1 MIKKIIL
8 STLLLSSFLFS
19 ENEPNNRCSSAETIQ
34 ALDGLSTN
42 GEVTE
47 RGWVHERKDQLDIYK
62 FTVQQNGKINIII
75 RGNKTNYSFFVG
87 SDCAHLGDRYSNTRN
102 KANKTVPEF
111 NVLAGE
117 TVYLTI
123 QRRYKSWM
131 KYSMDVVYVADDI
144 IIPPDPVGGDF
155 TLKYYKNL
163 KGNIRVIGNT
173 MLYGNKNTYNSHIKL
188 TYVDMD
194 KRRDTFNSSQAEI
207 EKNEHGINLNRG
219 NIIWAGMFWQGYLHN
234 DDEDPGIDSHYNFS
248 NTQSVAKNQIKS
260 VINNHKLTL
269 RLSDGAVHAF
279 SPDEVDLE
287 IQYEK
292 SDYISYRYSA
302 FTNITD
308 FLKGKKPNMKYTV
321 SNLPVR
327 EGKTQDGDY
336 SDGLGN
342 FGAWSLVVVY
352 ENQSEENEKTRNVSV
367 FKGYETLSKDDNPET
382 TILLSGFKTPA
393 TAPQGV
399 DSTISIFAGEG
410 DKLILGDYATLVNQ
424 ENYSYDLPNATGT
437 DSYFASSIEGV
448 PKRTPKLSNNNG
460 IDIHTTQVGTIDGN
474 DRPIKIDQTRAYLKL
489 GTTGDTYMPSMVAFA
504 TELYTPKLC
513 YDYDARLGENIKLNS
528 TDREI
533 DTSDYGK
540 DLSLKVLIRSQV
552 SDFDLTNVKMKVN
565 FIADNSS
572 DELSYIKKSS
582 FVSPPFI
589 NAYIKV
595 PDQTPLGTIAI
606 GTLNS
611 DKKSGIIQALEST
624 YAKQKFKFKKGHF
637 KGHFDITVSADIKFD
652 EITELVHYDLSTS
665 GGSIPRCDT
674 DAIYNPIW
682 GEYNIERVDSKP
694 SQRDE
699 IRYPLYTQVAGKN
712 FQVAVRRYALNTN
725 TDAYDDPLPVVN
737 TVDLEVIDASLF
749 NNNSLAG
756 YDSSCEDPD
765 KIGDSAFIHFDNS
778 YESIVNVP
786 ADIPNFN
793 NDIALKNVAFRV
805 WYFGVF
811 DIHNQFTMI
820 NHSCNLNNK
829 CFNKFYKDELKVHDT
844 TKTCLSACSANSPQK
859 TCYKCLKINF
869 ARPVCSRDNFA
880 IKPDSFNVKINDN
893 NEGDDVKGNELIK
906 SKDKGEK
913 VNLVSEYNY
922 DIDIEALLYNSEI
935 ISKGYYKNNYRKE
948 TLSNIDAEKE
958 YILLSSNNS
967 NMCYDKNH
975 YSYNYIFVDSKIYD
989 NSKFTHKNV
998 GEFKFFLND
1007 NTWTE
1012 VDQANY
1018 INKNSFNGIKTN
1030 DCILSDGHSNQVGKI
1045 GCEVKSN
1052 ISDNINKNKLNIAF
1066 KPYSYSFSEVSLQSV
1081 PGDKDILFMNDF
1093 SAGYFDINSMTMGL
1107 KAYGLLSAIGK
1118 SGTIL
1123 TNFTNSCVAE
1133 DITISIDRKTAPIAE
1148 KDLFSTKNGI
1158 SVKDIFIQQYL
1169 SMINSSDQ
1177 LSEGIDSD
1185 VLLRKTEFTDITPG
1199 KGDLSLYLTF
1209 KKPLNR
1215 LVLPIKFTLE
1225 SLIAQS
1231 DSDITSINK
1240 DTNYKPVGQ
1249 GDYNKT
1255 VDYFFG
1261 KITPQRLLYGPTKEG
1276 KQITPL
1282 YVDIYCE
1289 DSLIYNCADFGLLNT
1304 TKGLDE
1310 NTLSWYT
1317 AEIFSRDELG
1327 KTDLSVKTILG
1338 NDAKPI
1344 VRNADNNSDKNINF
1358 NDNPA
1363 SQKDVY
1369 VQLTTDD
1376 RPSVVEVEII
1386 GEPWLLYDENDING
1400 HPKYRIKFIG
1410 DSAWS
1415 GIGNTGEVINS
1426 KAVSTPTRRIL
1437 W

>member
-8 STLLLSSFLFS
+8 STLLLTSFLFS
-19 ENEPNNRCSSAETIQ
+19 ETEPNNNCSSAETIQ
-34 ALDGLSTN
+34 ELDGLSIN

-47 RGWVHERKDQLDIYK
+47 NGWVHERRDQLDIYK
-62 FTVQQNGKINIII
+62 FTVQQNGKINIIM

-87 SDCAHLGDRYSNTRN
+87 SDCAHLGDRYSNTQN
-102 KANKTVPEF
+102 KAKKVVPEF

-117 TVYLTI
+117 TIYLTI

-131 KYSMDVVYVADDI
+131 RYTLNVVYDADDVI
-144 IIPPDPVGGDF
+144 VPPDPVGGDF

-163 KGNIRVIGNT
+163 KGNLKVIGNT
-173 MLYGNKNTYNSHIKL
+173 MLYGNVNDYNSNIKL

-194 KRRDTFNSSQAEI
+194 NINDTFNSSQAEI
-207 EKNEHGINLNRG
+207 SKVEKGINLSHAK
-219 NIIWAGMFWQGYLHN
+219 IIWAGMFWQGYLHN
-234 DDEDPGIDSHYNFS
+234 DSGDSGIDSHYNFS
-248 NTQSVAKNQIKS
+248 NTQSVAKNQIKN
-260 VINNHKLTL
+260 VINNHLLTL
-269 RLSDGAVHAF
+269 KLSNGDTHSF
-279 SPDEVDLE
+279 SPGEVNLE
-287 IQYEK
+287 VENEK
-292 SDYISYRYSA
+292 SNYISYRYSA

-308 FLKGKKPNMKYTV
+308 FLKGKHPNMKYTV

-327 EGKTQDGDY
+327 EGKTQGGNY
-336 SDGLGN
+336 SDGMGN
-342 FGAWSLVVVY
+342 FGAWSLVIAY
-352 ENQSEENEKTRNVSV
+352 ENQSEENEKTRNISI
-367 FKGYETLSKDDNPET
+367 FKGYETLSKDNNPET
-382 TILLSGFKTPA
+382 TILLAGFKTPS
-393 TAPQGV
+393 TAPEGV

-410 DKLILGDYATLVNQ
+410 DKLILGDYAKLINQ
-424 ENYSYDLPNATGT
+424 DNHSYSLPNASGT
-437 DSYFASSIEGV
+437 DSYFASAIEGV

-460 IDIHTTQVGTIDGN
+460 IDIHTTQVGTIDGQ
-474 DRPIKIDQTRAYLKL
+474 DRPIKTDQTRAYLKL
-489 GTTGDTYMPSMVAFA
+489 GTTGDTYMPSMVAFS

-513 YDYDARLGENIKLNS
+513 YDYDARLGDNIKLNS

-533 DTSDYGK
+533 DTSNYGK
-540 DLSLKVLIRSQV
+540 DLALKILIRSKV
-552 SDFDLTNVKMKVN
+552 SDFDLTNVTMKVD
-565 FIADNSS
+565 FTADNLT
-572 DELSYIKKSS
+572 DELPYIKESS

-589 NAYIKV
+589 NAYIQV
-595 PDQTPLGTIAI
+595 PDQIPLGKMAI

-624 YAKQKFKFKKGHF
+624 YAKQKFKFKNGNF
-637 KGHFDITVSADIKFD
+637 KGHFDLTVSADIKFD
-652 EITELVHYDLSTS
+652 EVTELVHYDLSTS

-674 DAIYNPIW
+674 DAVYNPIW
-682 GEYNIERVDSKP
+682 GEYNIERVDSSP
-694 SQRDE
+694 SQVDE
-699 IRYPLYTQVAGKN
+699 IRYPLYTQVAGKDFN
-712 FQVAVRRYALNTN
+712 IAVRRYSLNVN
-725 TDAYDDPLPVVN
+725 SDKYDEPLPVVN

-765 KIGDSAFIHFDNS
+765 KIGDSAFIHFNNS
-778 YESIVNVP
+778 YESIVNIP

-811 DIHNQFTMI
+811 DIHNEFTMI

-829 CFNKFYKDELKVHDT
+829 CFNNFYKNKLKEHDVN
-844 TKTCLSACSANSPQK
+844 KVCLSACHKNSSQNK
-859 TCYKCLKINF
+859 CYKCLKINF

-880 IKPDSFNVKINDN
+880 IKPESFNVKINDN
-893 NEGDDVKGNELIK
+893 NEGLDASGNELIK
-906 SKDKGEK
+906 SKNKNAK

-935 ISKGYYKNNYRKE
+935 ISKGYYKNDYKRE
-948 TLSNIDAEKE
+948 VLESLDANEE
-958 YILLSSNNS
+958 YIVLSSDNLS
-967 NMCYDKNH
+967 MCYDKNH
-975 YSYNYIFVDSKIYD
+975 YTYKYIFVDSKIYD
-989 NSKFTHKNV
+989 NSKFTHTNV
-998 GEFKFFLND
+998 GKFKFFLND

-1018 INKNSFNGIKTN
+1018 INKNSFNGVKTN
-1030 DCILSDGHSNQVGKI
+1030 DCILTDGHSDQVGKI
-1045 GCEVKSN
+1045 GCEIKSN
-1052 ISDNINKNKLNIAF
+1052 IIDNNDKNELNINF
-1066 KPYSYSFSEVSLQSV
+1066 KPYSYSFDEVTIDSV
-1081 PGDKDILFMNDF
+1081 PGNKDKLFMNDF
-1093 SAGYFDINSMTMGL
+1093 SASYFDINSMTMGL
-1107 KAYGLLSAIGK
+1107 KSYGLLSAIGVNK
-1118 SGTIL
+1118 TIL

-1133 DITISIDRKTAPIAE
+1133 DIIISIKRSTEPVEE
-1148 KDLFSTKNGI
+1148 KDLYSIKNG
-1158 SVKDIFIQQYL
+1158 VPLKNIFIQQYL
-1169 SMINSSDQ
+1169 SMINSPSQ
-1177 LSEGIDSD
+1177 LVEGMDKD
-1185 VLLRKTEFTDITPG
+1185 VLLKKSEFTDSTPG
-1199 KGDLSLYLTF
+1199 KGDLELYLTF

-1215 LVLPIKFTLE
+1215 LVLPIRFNLE
-1225 SLIAQS
+1225 SLVAQS

-1240 DTNYKPVGQ
+1240 DTNYKPIGE
-1249 GDYNKT
+1249 GDYNRT

-1261 KITPQRLLYGPTKEG
+1261 KITPQRLLYGPTKEA

-1289 DSLIYNCADFGLLNT
+1289 DSFLYDCADFGLLNT

-1317 AEIFSRDELG
+1317 AEIFNTAELG

-1338 NDAKPI
+1338 NDAKP
-1344 VRNADNNSDKNINF
+1344 VVKNADNNSNKNIKF
-1358 NDNPA
+1358 NDAPA
-1363 SQKDVY
+1363 SQKDIY

-1400 HPKYRIKFIG
+1400 YPRYRIRFIG

-1415 GIGNTGEVINS
+1415 GIGKTGEVINS
-1426 KAVSTPTRRIL
+1426 KAVNTPTRRII